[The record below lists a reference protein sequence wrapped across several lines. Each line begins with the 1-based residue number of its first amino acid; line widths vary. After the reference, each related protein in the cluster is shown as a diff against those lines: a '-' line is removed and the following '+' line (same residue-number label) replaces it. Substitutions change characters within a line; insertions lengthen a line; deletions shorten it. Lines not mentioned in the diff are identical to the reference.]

1 MTMSAM
7 RTGSPAAVPCA
18 ARPYASLVHVDGACR
33 CFAGGPPPEY
43 AAPRQLG
50 PRLGLV
56 EGGLAAGTRWVAAG
70 TPEPAERAC

>member
-1 MTMSAM
+1 MTATRSE
-7 RTGSPAAVPCA
+7 GPAAVPCA

-43 AAPRQLG
+43 ATRPVG

-56 EGGLAAGTRWVAAG
+56 EGGLASGTRWVPGSAA
-70 TPEPAERAC
+70 TPAERAS